1 MQSPI
6 PPTRR
11 DLDPVSI
18 ITLIGVIALLMIA
31 FTNMRDIERLDRG
44 FGERLGKLE
53 GQIAQAPRPA
63 NAAAPTQGLD
73 PSRVFTVKTA
83 GAPVRG
89 PAAAPVTI
97 AEFSDFQ

>member
-11 DLDPVSI
+11 DLDPVSL

-63 NAAAPTQGLD
+63 NAAPTQGLD
-73 PSRVFTVKTA
+73 PSRVYTVKTA

-89 PAAAPVTI
+89 PATAPVTI